1 MEIELGQIS
10 QKPKPSKKN
19 EYLPKENSLELI
31 EKWKNPVLIKFAME
45 CNRILDFEYKFTM
58 VINLTFPN
66 PNLFSKNKILSASTA
81 GTPSNDLII
90 TNNKIQENI
99 IDNQSISDNR
109 NLPYKILNI
118 INKYIPTKIFFL
130 VIAYFLTQCIFR
142 EYTFNFPQWRYFHR
156 FINTQV

>member
-1 MEIELGQIS
+1 VEIELGQIS
-10 QKPKPSKKN
+10 QKPKPSEKN

-31 EKWKNPVLIKFAME
+31 EKLKNPVLIKFAME

-90 TNNKIQENI
+90 TI
-99 IDNQSISDNR
+99 IK
-109 NLPYKILNI
+109 YKRMLLI
-118 INKYIPTKIFFL
+118 IEVFQIIEICLTKF
-130 VIAYFLTQCIFR
+130 
-142 EYTFNFPQWRYFHR
+142 
-156 FINTQV
+156 